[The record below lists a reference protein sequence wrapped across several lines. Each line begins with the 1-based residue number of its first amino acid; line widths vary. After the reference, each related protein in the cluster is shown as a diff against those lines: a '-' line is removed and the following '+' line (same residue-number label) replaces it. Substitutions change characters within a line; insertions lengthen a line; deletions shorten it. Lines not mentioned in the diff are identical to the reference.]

1 MTDLETCVLYF
12 NIFKE
17 TAVNNIGIIH
27 GFKSW
32 VNKMNFVINGSDL
45 VIRIPPV
52 LVNHGSYDYIKRSR
66 RKQEIDTLMEV
77 GKPFRSK
84 TYTYLDFVIK
94 MTNQKFAAQMNSQ
107 VTKFYKKGA
116 KKNGRNK

>member
-1 MTDLETCVLYF
+1 MTDLEVCVLYF

-17 TAVNNIGIIH
+17 TAVNNIGIIQ

-45 VIRIPPV
+45 VISIPPV
-52 LVNHGSYDYIKRSR
+52 LVNHGSYNYIKKSR

-94 MTNQKFAAQMNSQ
+94 MTNQKFAAQMSGQ

-116 KKNGRNK
+116 KK